1 MSVSKM
7 HLPLGQRE
15 EGEKAERSQVMERF
29 MQTGSEV
36 DSETLIAAKKVRVGL
51 RQGRLL
57 PRLLLFVE
65 WLHVHSSHTHP

>member
-1 MSVSKM
+1 
-7 HLPLGQRE
+7 
-15 EGEKAERSQVMERF
+15 MERF
-29 MQTGSEV
+29 MQAGSEV

-65 WLHVHSSHTHP
+65 WLRVHSSHTHP